1 MQEEKQASA
10 LKPSPGSE
18 SRTAAVGTN
27 QVLSISFRSS
37 KALMMANAPW
47 KTRGLIPLLVVLCIV
62 LTAVFVGYF
71 LYASEK
77 AGQDLRR
84 IETAPVGSGV
94 RFEKTAGADFT
105 RVQFLLKKRNI
116 FSLVPVAR
124 TEGGDVIGDREEI
137 AEFRLVGILWSDA
150 PQAMIENVQEQKTYL
165 VARNDAMGNFRV
177 NEVKRDSVVIEKN
190 GKVWDLR

>member
-10 LKPSPGSE
+10 LKPPPGLE
-18 SRTAAVGTN
+18 GRTAAVGTD
-27 QVLSISFRSS
+27 QVRSISFRSS

-47 KTRGLIPLLVVLCIV
+47 KTKGLIPLLVVLCIV
-62 LTAVFVGYF
+62 LTAVFAGYF

-84 IETAPVGSGV
+84 IETAPVGSGIKY
-94 RFEKTAGADFT
+94 EKTAGADFT

-137 AEFRLVGILWSDA
+137 AEFRLVGILWSDT
-150 PQAMIENVQEQKTYL
+150 PQAMVENVQEQKTYL
-165 VARNDAMGNFRV
+165 VARNDAIGNFKV
-177 NEVKRDSVVIEKN
+177 NEIKRDSVVIEKN

>member
-10 LKPSPGSE
+10 IKSPSGQA
-18 SRTAAVGTN
+18 SRPVSAGAERVSP
-27 QVLSISFRSS
+27 VSFRSG
-37 KALMMANAPW
+37 KALMLANAPW
-47 KTRGLIPLLVVLCIV
+47 KTKGLIPFLVVLCIV
-62 LTAVFVGYF
+62 LTAVFAGYF

-84 IETAPVGSGV
+84 IETAPVESAV
-94 RFEKTAGADFT
+94 KYEKTAGADFT

-116 FSLVPVAR
+116 FSLIPVAR

-150 PQAMIENVQEQKTYL
+150 PQAMVENVQEQKTYL
-165 VARNDAMGNFRV
+165 VARNDAIGNFRV
-177 NEVKRDSVVIEKN
+177 NEIKRDSVVIEKN

>member
-10 LKPSPGSE
+10 LKPPPGSE
-18 SRTAAVGTN
+18 SRTAAVGTD
-27 QVLSISFRSS
+27 QVRNISFRSS

-62 LTAVFVGYF
+62 LTAVFAGYF

-94 RFEKTAGADFT
+94 KFEKTAGADFT

-165 VARNDAMGNFRV
+165 VARNDAIGNFRV